1 MANLVSYSRL
11 EEIKIVSRTSIEA
24 DDYLSPPLALHH
36 SSIDVKQSKLFKFSH
51 LSCTLFFAL
60 NVEFPIDRFWG
71 HYCYRYFRIQG
82 EKFYWFKGACK
93 YVSSFSII
101 LQHKIFFY
109 ISGFSRKRRAYRK
122 KNRKNKKAAK
132 ALSSLSLSSKSPSPS
147 SVKGLVNLSNVRGKP
162 RRPITNKK
170 VRKSVLYVSCALLT

>member
-1 MANLVSYSRL
+1 MW
-11 EEIKIVSRTSIEA
+11 
-24 DDYLSPPLALHH
+24 
-36 SSIDVKQSKLFKFSH
+36 QSKLFKFSH
-51 LSCTLFFAL
+51 LSCIRFC
-60 NVEFPIDRFWG
+60 VECGVPHRSFLGPLWLCG
-71 HYCYRYFRIQG
+71 YRCFRCPRWKILLIQTR
-82 EKFYWFKGACK
+82 AQMP
-93 YVSSFSII
+93 SFSII